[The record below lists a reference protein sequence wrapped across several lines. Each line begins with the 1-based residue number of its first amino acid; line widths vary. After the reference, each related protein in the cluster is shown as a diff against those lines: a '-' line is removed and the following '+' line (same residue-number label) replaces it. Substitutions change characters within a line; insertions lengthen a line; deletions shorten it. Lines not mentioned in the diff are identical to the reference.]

1 LPSTSSSPSAAHPA
15 AYVLIPSDAEHWVKE
30 LAERNARAQEKLAE
44 REAVK
49 IPSEDPDAVD
59 EGPAWPGLLDRER
72 DPLLH
77 PAEIDMR
84 PSAGVLAEAGRQ
96 PQRQAEAD
104 GPEAGG

>member
-1 LPSTSSSPSAAHPA
+1 
-15 AYVLIPSDAEHWVKE
+15 V
-30 LAERNARAQEKLAE
+30 
-44 REAVK
+44 
-49 IPSEDPDAVD
+49 PSEDPDAGD
-59 EGPAWPGLLDRER
+59 EGPAWPGLLNRER

-104 GPEAGG
+104 GLEAGG